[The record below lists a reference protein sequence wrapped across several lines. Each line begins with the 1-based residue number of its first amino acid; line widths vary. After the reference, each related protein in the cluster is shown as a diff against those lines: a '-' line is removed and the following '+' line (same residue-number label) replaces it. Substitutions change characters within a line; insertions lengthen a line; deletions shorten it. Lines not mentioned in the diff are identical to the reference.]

1 MPRQRYMAAGT
12 LTAIALRQSLS
23 SGKPQNGPPLRTGAR
38 LRAIGPE
45 RDFHQRAKNAANNS
59 NPTMEIA

>member
-1 MPRQRYMAAGT
+1 MPSQRYMAAET
-12 LTAIALRQSLS
+12 LPLALRQSLS
-23 SGKPQNGPPLRTGAR
+23 SGKPQNGPPLRTGAT